1 MTGIE
6 VGLLSV
12 AMILVLIYA
21 GVYVPVALGLV
32 SFVGVWIIKGN
43 MELPVKLLAIATGD
57 SVADYL
63 FGVIPLFVLMG
74 LLVANTGM
82 GRDLYEVA
90 NVAFRR
96 VRGGLGIATVAANAF
111 FAAITGVSIASASV
125 FTRISVPEMRR
136 YGHTARFAVGVVAGS
151 SVLGMLIPPSVMLI
165 LYAVVAE
172 QSIVDMF
179 IAGVMPGILLS
190 VAYGVAIVAMAYLT
204 PRFVFENG
212 RGPIEPEDAE
222 PRVAAAIDRRKSL
235 PDLCL
240 GAMPPLAM
248 ALGIAAVAIQAPALS
263 VYVVL
268 GGFAGL
274 SIAMALVAR
283 AWWLSGGL
291 LVLGLGAIGFYDFRD
306 SVLVAGAAG
315 ALTLGLFSLVAS
327 TRGGAWLRGFAGH
340 YVRMFPIIMLIV
352 VVLGGIYG
360 GAFTPTEAGAVGA
373 LATLV
378 LAIQRR
384 TLSIKEFWGILVE
397 TGHITASILLLI
409 ISASMYSRM
418 LGITGI
424 PTAFGEWIV
433 TLDLGLYVV
442 MAGFVVLLLFL
453 GTILD
458 TTSIILIV
466 VPLFLPIV
474 EPHGM
479 SLVWFGIVT
488 VVGAEIGLLTPPLGI
503 ACFVIKST
511 LRDKSISLFDIFA
524 GAFPFAVI
532 MLLVLILII
541 AFPWLSIGLI

>member
-1 MTGIE
+1 MTGFE

-12 AMILVLIYA
+12 VMILVLIYA

-32 SFVGVWIIKGN
+32 SFVGVWIVKGN
-43 MELPVKLLAIATGD
+43 MELPIKLLAIATGD
-57 SVADYL
+57 SIADYL

-96 VRGGLGIATVAANAF
+96 IRGGLGIATVAANAF

-172 QSIVDMF
+172 QSIVEMF
-179 IAGVMPGILLS
+179 IAGIMPGILLS

-212 RGPIEPEDAE
+212 RGPIEPEDTG
-222 PRVAAAIDRRKSL
+222 PRVAVIDRRKGL
-235 PDLCL
+235 LDLCV
-240 GAMPPLAM
+240 GAMPPLAVV
-248 ALGIAAVAIQAPALS
+248 LGIAAVAIQAPAMS

-291 LVLGLGAIGFYDFRD
+291 LVLGLGAIAFYGFRD
-306 SVLVAGAAG
+306 DVVVAGAAG
-315 ALTLGLFSLVAS
+315 ALTLGLFSLVAL

-340 YVRMFPIIMLIV
+340 YVRMFPIITLILL
-352 VVLGGIYG
+352 VLGGIYG

-384 TLSIKEFWGILVE
+384 TLSAKEFWRILVE

-466 VPLFLPIV
+466 VPLFLPIIDA
-474 EPHGM
+474 HGM
-479 SLVWFGIVT
+479 SLVWFGIVV

-511 LRDKSISLFDIFA
+511 LVDKSISLFDIFA